1 MDPPEIVAL
10 GEKYPGL
17 KKVFETGVEVNFD
30 LSELL
35 RDKSH
40 RKHR

>member
-17 KKVFETGVEVNFD
+17 KKVFETGVEVILIF
-30 LSELL
+30 LTLFTG
-35 RDKSH
+35 
-40 RKHR
+40 

>member
-17 KKVFETGVEVNFD
+17 KKVFETGVEVIFN
-30 LSELL
+30 LL
-35 RDKSH
+35 ITIFKITVW
-40 RKHR
+40 